1 MQEKIDDIK
10 NIQNTL
16 WKIYKEFCANGNS
29 EEWCNKASALIN
41 EYDENVEWFCK
52 NLVVSWKP
60 VIDGIALD
68 LQNGVD
74 IGEKYDCIKNIQ
86 NTLWSLYKRFLVDKN
101 IKGYTDKAAALV
113 HEYNGRKDMMLFA
126 QTLILSWVP
135 VINSLA
141 ADFRGESGDD
151 VCK

>member
-1 MQEKIDDIK
+1 MQEKIEDIK

-16 WKIYKEFCANGNS
+16 WRIYKEFL
-29 EEWCNKASALIN
+29 K
-41 EYDENVEWFCK
+41 DHKVK
-52 NLVVSWKP
+52 
-60 VIDGIALD
+60 D
-68 LQNGVD
+68 
-74 IGEKYDCIKNIQ
+74 
-86 NTLWSLYKRFLVDKN
+86 
-101 IKGYTDKAAALV
+101 YTDKAAALV
-113 HEYNGRKDMMLFA
+113 RQYDGKKDMMLFA